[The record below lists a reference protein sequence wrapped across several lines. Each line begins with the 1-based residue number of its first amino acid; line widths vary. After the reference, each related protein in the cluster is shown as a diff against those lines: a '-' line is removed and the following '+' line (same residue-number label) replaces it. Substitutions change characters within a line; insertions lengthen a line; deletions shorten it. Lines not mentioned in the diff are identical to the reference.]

1 MGTWKVSNEQRRE
14 YYPKRKLRRRQ
25 RDNKGK
31 AGKTQVRRCSSSKRY
46 DVIGQFLLVGTAAKS
61 GRLRANTKDRCCHG
75 CCFHHHRTRQENG
88 RPTNQQPW
96 LHKSFLSA
104 KDLTRLTPKGGQDLS
119 PTFQGPKVKKCHQQ
133 DLNLR
138 QLRLRPEH
146 SALDHSAIVT
156 TLRLCTMNFKYI
168 KFVPTF
174 MYQTLS

>member
-1 MGTWKVSNEQRRE
+1 MQLLQLGQTATATLLGLCVSNGLQDR
-14 YYPKRKLRRRQ
+14 P
-25 RDNKGK
+25 
-31 AGKTQVRRCSSSKRY
+31 SH
-46 DVIGQFLLVGTAAKS
+46 LLVFPSAS
-61 GRLRANTKDRCCHG
+61 ANTKDR

-156 TLRLCTMNFKYI
+156 LPLSRMNFK
-168 KFVPTF
+168 
-174 MYQTLS
+174 